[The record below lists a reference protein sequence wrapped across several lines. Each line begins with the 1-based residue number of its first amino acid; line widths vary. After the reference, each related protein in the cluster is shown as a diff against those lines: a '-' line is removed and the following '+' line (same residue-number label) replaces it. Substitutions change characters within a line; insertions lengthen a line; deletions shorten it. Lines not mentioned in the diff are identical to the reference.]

1 MGVHTTP
8 GVICTPSRA
17 RDPRGHLHYTRRFG
31 EIHYTDICYNGLDF
45 DGDQEINHMYK
56 IVCHQCNSILPPGS
70 THCPHCGNT
79 ITDSDIATQAAA
91 SQNPLYL
98 LPGTTLQDGRY
109 VINSVIGQGGFG
121 ITYDGTDLRL
131 DRHVAIKEYFPNPM
145 ANRNRTLSN
154 NVSCSSYT
162 MSLYDQGLNNFLKEA
177 KNMARFAGEDNFVS
191 VYDYFAENNTAYIIM
206 DYVEGQNLKQYLS
219 RRGRLSIEETMA
231 IAMPVMSALEK
242 IHMRGM
248 IHRDVSPSNIMI
260 LPDGR
265 VRLLD
270 FGAARDIDLERKH
283 MTTMSSV
290 YKDGYSPIEQQTRDM
305 PQGAFSDIYALCA
318 TMYEMLTGNT
328 PPSPF
333 IRIRD
338 DTLVLPSELGVRLTT
353 NQEYTLLRGL
363 AVYGDQRI
371 QTIGELRD
379 GLLGTGMPSSG
390 QNTEAPRSN
399 RTLLLAILGAAIVIL
414 LVSVGYILFQT
425 SGGKPDLQTDS
436 NSVAA
441 VEEETPQTE
450 ETVQESLLEMYGD
463 FAEFNKNGIFVI
475 NSQYFGTSKDELK
488 ELFGE
493 TYTENLA
500 DWEYADK
507 PIEYVDVECNGKG
520 VCLYFEKDRLVA
532 VCLAANETKVD
543 KPDFIHS
550 KAKAAETIYGS
561 PEKYKT
567 NNGLYDAYRWK
578 LDDDRCRFEMF
589 VSKFDDHFHVQQMY
603 VSDTYSGSYINVDSV
618 G

>member
-1 MGVHTTP
+1 
-8 GVICTPSRA
+8 
-17 RDPRGHLHYTRRFG
+17 
-31 EIHYTDICYNGLDF
+31 
-45 DGDQEINHMYK
+45 MYK
-56 IVCHQCNSILPPGS
+56 IVCHQCNSVLAPGS

-79 ITDSDIATQAAA
+79 ITSADIVTKTAAP
-91 SQNPLYL
+91 QNPLYL
-98 LPGTTLQDGRY
+98 LPGTTLQNGRY

-145 ANRNRTLSN
+145 ANRDHGLSN
-154 NVSCSSYT
+154 DVTCSSYT
-162 MSLYDQGLNNFLKEA
+162 MSLYEQGLNNFLKEA
-177 KNMARFAGEDNFVS
+177 RNMARFAGEDNFVS

-206 DYVEGQNLKQYLS
+206 DFVEGQNLKQYLS
-219 RRGRLSIEETMA
+219 QRGRLSIEETMA
-231 IAMPVMSALEK
+231 IAMPVMAALEK

-260 LPDGR
+260 LSDGR

-338 DTLVLPSELGVRLTT
+338 DTLVPPSRIGVRLTA

-363 AVYGDQRI
+363 AVYGDQRV
-371 QTIGELRD
+371 QTIRELRD
-379 GLLGTGMPSSG
+379 GLLGTGSTYSG

-399 RTLLLAILGAAIVIL
+399 RTLLFAILAAAVVVL
-414 LVSVGYILFQT
+414 LISVGYIFLQT
-425 SGGKPDLQTDS
+425 GSGKPDPQADS
-436 NSVAA
+436 DSVAAAEA
-441 VEEETPQTE
+441 VEEETPQAE
-450 ETVQESLLEMYGD
+450 ETAQGRLSEAYGE
-463 FAEFNKNGIFVI
+463 FAEFKKNGIFVF
-475 NSQYFGTSKDELK
+475 NSQYFGTSKDALK
-488 ELFGE
+488 ALFGE
-493 TYTENLA
+493 SYTENLA

-507 PIEYVDVECNGKG
+507 PIEYVDVEFNGKG
-520 VCLYFEKDRLVA
+520 VCLFFERSRLVA
-532 VCLAANETKVD
+532 VSLAGTETKVD
-543 KPDFIHS
+543 KADFIHS

-561 PEKYKT
+561 PEEYT
-567 NNGLYDAYRWK
+567 THNGLYDAYRWK

-589 VSKFDDHFHVQQMY
+589 ISSFDDHPHVQQLY
-603 VSDTYSGSYINVDSV
+603 VSDSYSGSYINVDSV
-618 G
+618 E